1 MGPRGAQPLKP
12 TALPPAP
19 RCPRPAQQG
28 PCPPP
33 PSGWPIAS
41 GTASLLNLLPQ
52 SHIRQPCL
60 NPVQVAVVGTCLHTP
75 QPLALQ
81 VQMRYLVD
89 GTQKE
94 LGQNRGPGPGPQP
107 HCATLGK
114 PPALSEPCFL
124 IWEMGGQITAPTD
137 VTAAGTGAETLGNWK
152 DETGRSVWTAAV
164 GAPPATAGLARVFTK
179 LTSFDRILQPLF

>member
-19 RCPRPAQQG
+19 RCPRLAQQG
-28 PCPPP
+28 SCPPP

-52 SHIRQPCL
+52 RHIRQPCL
-60 NPVQVAVVGTCLHTP
+60 NPVEVAVLGTCLHTP

-94 LGQNRGPGPGPQP
+94 LGQNRGPGLGPQP

-124 IWEMGGQITAPTD
+124 IWEMGGANNSTHRWHCCGNRSRDAGQLEGRDGEVSVDSCCRRTPGHCR
-137 VTAAGTGAETLGNWK
+137 AGTGLHKAHL
-152 DETGRSVWTAAV
+152 V
-164 GAPPATAGLARVFTK
+164 
-179 LTSFDRILQPLF
+179 